1 MRVLLIEDDPQT
13 ARHVTTTLTSR
24 GHEVRSAVDLAS
36 ARTMFEPAP
45 DILIVDRM
53 LPDGDGIELVAE
65 LRASREAVPVLFL
78 TARGLV
84 EDRVAGF
91 EAGGDD
97 YLLKPFAAAE
107 LTARA
112 EALARRALRGPAT
125 FLTIAD
131 LNLDR
136 LARTVERGG
145 QAIVLQPREFEL
157 LEMLMLHSPNPVTRM
172 MLLEKVWKF
181 RFDPATNLIE
191 SHVSR
196 LRGKIDYP
204 GTAPLIHTIRNQG
217 YAVHSG

>member
-13 ARHVTTTLTSR
+13 TRHVTATLAKR
-24 GHEVRSAVDLAS
+24 GHDVRSASDLAS
-36 ARTMFEPAP
+36 ARSMCVPEP

-53 LPDGDGIELVAE
+53 LPDGDGIELVAQ
-65 LRASREAVPVLFL
+65 LRAAHEAVPVLFL

-97 YLLKPFAAAE
+97 YLLKPFAPSE
-107 LTARA
+107 LVARA
-112 EALARRALRGPAT
+112 EALARRYVRAPAT
-125 FLTIAD
+125 LLVIAD
-131 LNLDR
+131 LKLDR

-145 QAIVLQPREFEL
+145 EAIALQPREFEL
-157 LEMLMLHSPNPVTRM
+157 LEMLMLNSPNPVTRM

-191 SHVSR
+191 SHISR
-196 LRGKIDYP
+196 LRGKIDRP
-204 GTAPLIHTIRNQG
+204 GTPSLIHTIRNQG
-217 YAVHSG
+217 YAVRLA